1 MDPLVIAPAAACIAL
16 VIVWLQLD
24 RKAATCRRNLP
35 VTPEWMDHLSAE
47 RYRPMLRLLQEE
59 DLEFLRRQPGATPA
73 LVRRFRAQRCR
84 AFRGYLR
91 WLSVDF
97 DRACD
102 ALMVVMVNSPY
113 DRADLLSAFIRSRF
127 GFASSMLVV
136 RCQLFLY
143 RRKLAKV
150 DIARLVGQFDGVRA
164 HLQGFTPAIEA
175 GNA

>member
-1 MDPLVIAPAAACIAL
+1 MDPLVIVPAAVCIAL
-16 VIVWLQLD
+16 VIIWSQLD
-24 RKAATCRRNLP
+24 RQAAVCRRTP
-35 VTPEWMDHLSAE
+35 PATPEWMDDLSAE
-47 RYRPMLRLLQEE
+47 RYRPMLRLLREE

-91 WLSVDF
+91 WLSKDF

-113 DRADLLSAFIRSRF
+113 DRADLLSGFVRSRF
-127 GFASSMLVV
+127 AFASSLIVV

-143 RRKLAKV
+143 RWRLAKV
-150 DIARLVGQFDGVRA
+150 DIGRLVGQFDALRA
-164 HLQGFTPAIEA
+164 HLQGFRPVMEA